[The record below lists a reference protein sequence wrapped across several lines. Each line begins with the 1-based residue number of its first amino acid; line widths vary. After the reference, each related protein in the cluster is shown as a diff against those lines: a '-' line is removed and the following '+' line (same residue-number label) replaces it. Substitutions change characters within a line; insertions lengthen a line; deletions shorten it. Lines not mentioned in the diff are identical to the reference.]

1 MERNKQIDISKGI
14 AIILMILG
22 HSIVLTDNFTNYF
35 FKLIYS
41 FHMPLF
47 FLFSGYHFRTDK
59 EGGIWSVVLKGA
71 DKLIKPYVIT
81 AIIGF
86 LILLCFSFDDAMR
99 YAKGCIVGT
108 VGSTVSKIRFYTWQ
122 AGPIWFLLA
131 LFWCKLYFA
140 LIFRYCNKW
149 WLEVSVVLSVL
160 FIFICYYYINIPLC
174 VGAGFT
180 VLVFYATGLYIK
192 EVGID
197 NIQHRWLIYL
207 FWIASVYYTELNT
220 ARYTYGIVPLSI
232 LGAVC
237 GTIATYDLS
246 AMIKGRFERVLIF
259 AGVNSL
265 SILCCHAL
273 AFISQKT
280 ILIALGYTPGNHSA
294 LDVALLLLT
303 VVYIIIYVLYKKILN
318 RL

>member
-1 MERNKQIDISKGI
+1 MKG
-14 AIILMILG
+14 
-22 HSIVLTDNFTNYF
+22 V
-35 FKLIYS
+35 
-41 FHMPLF
+41 
-47 FLFSGYHFRTDK
+47 
-59 EGGIWSVVLKGA
+59 

-149 WLEVSVVLSVL
+149 WLEVSVVLSIL

-174 VGAGFT
+174 AGAGFT
-180 VLVFYATGLYIK
+180 VLVFYAMGLYIK
-192 EVGID
+192 EIGMD

-207 FWIASVYYTELNT
+207 FWIASVYYTTLNT
-220 ARYTYGIVPLSI
+220 SRYTYDIVPLSI
-232 LGAVC
+232 LGGVC
-237 GTIATYDLS
+237 GTIAIYDLS
-246 AMIKGRFERVLIF
+246 ALIKGWFEKFLIF
-259 AGVNSL
+259 AGINSL
-265 SILCCHAL
+265 PILCCHAT
-273 AFISQKT
+273 AFISHKT
-280 ILIALGYTPGNHSA
+280 ISTAFGYDSSNYIAY
-294 LDVALLLLT
+294 DVSLLLLT
-303 VVYIIIYVLYKKILN
+303 IVYIMIYVLYRKIKKL
-318 RL
+318 